1 MFFKKKRELEKLKC
15 ELDLKERELEYYKES
30 NCILEEKM
38 KNIQEEKYK
47 EYDWAILCNNYTL
60 TVINGG
66 RIEEKVRR
74 VTVDSDTG
82 MIPTITIEK

>member
-1 MFFKKKRELEKLKC
+1 M
-15 ELDLKERELEYYKES
+15 DLKERELAYYKES

-38 KNIQEEKYK
+38 KKIQEEKYND
-47 EYDWAILCNNYTL
+47 YDWAVLCKDYKI

>member
-1 MFFKKKRELEKLKC
+1 M
-15 ELDLKERELEYYKES
+15 DLKERELAYYKES
-30 NCILEEKM
+30 NCILKEKM

-47 EYDWAILCNNYTL
+47 DYDWAILCNNYTL